1 MTQLTSSPVNPWS
14 NGQVEDNILA
24 YYRGIA
30 RHLGGRFSEDEQVTW
45 FTTGRRSLLRFN
57 AVLRTVADSP
67 QALRR
72 LADPI
77 LDHFLAQNLPFFWVA
92 WPPEGAPGL
101 ADYLDATGLTFER
114 FDMPAMARRLDG
126 LPAITLPD
134 GVEIVRV
141 RTAQDQ
147 ADWLAVHMAGFEEP
161 EAARPDFGQYL
172 ASSLAE
178 SPPEVE
184 HFVARW
190 RGEPRAIS
198 TLLRAP
204 LAAGIYHVTTLPA
217 YRGRGLGRALTLAA
231 MHEARRAGY
240 AQAIL
245 FATPSGYPLY
255 RGMGFETVATAEL
268 FGWNGRRDA

>member
-1 MTQLTSSPVNPWS
+1 MIQI
-14 NGQVEDNILA
+14 QAVEDNILT

-30 RHLGGRFSEDEQVTW
+30 RSLGGQFIEQDQVAW

-72 LADPI
+72 VADPI
-77 LDHFLAQNLPFFWVA
+77 LDLFLSQKLPFFWAA
-92 WPPEGAPGL
+92 WPPDAAPGL
-101 ADYLDATGLTFER
+101 ADYLSATGLPFLR
-114 FDMPAMARRLDG
+114 YNMPAMARPLDD
-126 LPAITLPD
+126 LPPVAPPN

-141 RTAQDQ
+141 RTERDQ
-147 ADWLAVHMAGFEEP
+147 TDWLDVHMVGFEEP

-178 SPPEVE
+178 PQSGLE

-190 RGEPRAIS
+190 RGEPCAIS
-198 TLLRAP
+198 TLLAAP
-204 LAAGIYHVTTLPA
+204 LATGIYHVTTLPA
-217 YRGRGLGRALTLAA
+217 YRGRGLGKALTLAA
-231 MHEARRAGY
+231 MQSARRAGY
-240 AQAIL
+240 VDAIL

-255 RGMGFETVATAEL
+255 QRLGFEMVATAEL
-268 FGWNGRRDA
+268 FGWNGGRDA

>member
-1 MTQLTSSPVNPWS
+1 MTRQTLPSANPRS
-14 NGQVEDNILA
+14 HAQIEDNILA

-30 RHLGGRFSEDEQVTW
+30 RRLDGRFSEDERLVW
-45 FTTGRRSLLRFN
+45 FTTGRRSLQRFN

-72 LADPI
+72 LANPI

-92 WPPEGAPGL
+92 WPPDGAPGL
-101 ADYLDATGLTFER
+101 ADYLYATGLTFER
-114 FDMPAMARRLDG
+114 FDMPAMARRLDD

-134 GVEIVRV
+134 GVEIARV
-141 RTAQDQ
+141 QTAQDQ
-147 ADWLAVHMAGFEEP
+147 ADWLDVHMAGFAEP
-161 EAARPDFGQYL
+161 EAARLDFGQYL
-172 ASSLAE
+172 ANSVAE
-178 SPPEVE
+178 SPPELE

-190 RGEPRAIS
+190 RGEPCAIS
-198 TLLRAP
+198 TLLAAP

-240 AQAIL
+240 ADAIL

-255 RGMGFETVATAEL
+255 RGMGFETVARAEL
-268 FGWNGRRDA
+268 FGCNGVG